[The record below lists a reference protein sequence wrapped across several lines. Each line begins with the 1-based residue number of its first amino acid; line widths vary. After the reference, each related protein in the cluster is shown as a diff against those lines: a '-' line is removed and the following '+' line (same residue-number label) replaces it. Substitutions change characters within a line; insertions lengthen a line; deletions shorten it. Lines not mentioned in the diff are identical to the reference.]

1 MNAGDFANSLYRN
14 GGIGGGAGRSDPAFS
29 KPPTAA
35 QLQAKKA
42 SALAPYAPGPA
53 RTGRTSWGAQ
63 NYIQNFSKYTD
74 GLGSQPRQQGI
85 GTSRQHRGRRPKTR
99 LVPDGTTA
107 NQLAQPKYQRREA
120 AGNSPG
126 FYNIQ
131 GGRVDPRYQHGMPQ
145 GTAARSPQSSRMG
158 SSSRGSSAPNMSAF
172 SAGQAQPRQQSFGT
186 PYGQSSR
193 SYANLP
199 GQWTQRSPEA
209 AEEKKTLMGLS
220 GSMAMRAGN
229 FQESAR
235 GKVQADPYIN
245 SLNNQLAAARRA
257 ADAARE
263 AHRNYKH
270 TPGDMNSAIG
280 RMGLLEDAD
289 NKQRIFRELERK
301 LSKEKM
307 DAEARFVAEE
317 RLEYAGGL
325 GYDTSDPGVR
335 FAADRKPGQV
345 DIDAL
350 RRSAEGSQYQY
361 APITMARREDGSSI
375 NLTSYPGGY
384 LEQPAQSLGSSG
396 SMSGH
401 MGQAQPR
408 QQSLG
413 TPYGQQFNPQSLMLP
428 GFGGGPQMR
437 TVNFDGSVTRQ
448 PNFAL
453 RDAFA
458 QNINSA
464 MMPYYQNS
472 GTYLGEGAP
481 LPTWGQAPQFN
492 FPQLYGQATNMVAN
506 GYQNPLA
513 GLFG

>member
-85 GTSRQHRGRRPKTR
+85 STSRQHRGRRPKTR

-172 SAGQAQPRQQSFGT
+172 SAGQAQPRQQSLGT
-186 PYGQSSR
+186 PYGQAPR

-199 GQWTQRSPEA
+199 GQWTQRYPE
-209 AEEKKTLMGLS
+209 ETKKTLMGLS

-235 GKVQADPYIN
+235 SKVKADPYIN

-263 AHRNYKH
+263 AYRNYKH
-270 TPGDMNSAIG
+270 TPGDSAFG
-280 RMGLLEDAD
+280 SMGLLKDAD

-307 DAEARFVAEE
+307 AAEARFVAEE
-317 RLEYAGGL
+317 RLKYAGEL

-335 FAADRKPGQV
+335 FAVDSKPGQV
-345 DIDAL
+345 DNDAL
-350 RRSAEGSQYQY
+350 LRSSKSSQYQY
-361 APITMARREDGSSI
+361 APITTARRKDGSLI
-375 NLTSYPGGY
+375 ELTSYPGGY
-384 LEQPAQSLGSSG
+384 LERPAQSLGSGG
-396 SMSGH
+396 SMSGY

-408 QQSLG
+408 QQAFG
-413 TPYGQQFNPQSLMLP
+413 TQQFNPQSFMLP

-437 TVNFDGSVTRQ
+437 TVNFDGSVTSQ

-464 MMPYYQNS
+464 MTPYYQNS

-481 LPTWGQAPQFN
+481 PPTWGQAPQFN
-492 FPQLYGQATNMVAN
+492 FPQLYGQATNMMAN